1 MSTAAPTFRSE
12 MRVPLA
18 TGESLYT
25 PHEFLVLLTA
35 QGADI
40 VQPDICVVGGLTQMR
55 KIAVLAE
62 AHYVG
67 VAPHNPMG
75 PLATAANLHF
85 AAATTN
91 FDILEFK
98 PDDTTW
104 CVDPYLPRD
113 GYLQLRPDRP
123 GWGVEIDESALAHDD
138 DVHWERRVPRRPD
151 GSTAYM

>member
-1 MSTAAPTFRSE
+1 
-12 MRVPLA
+12 
-18 TGESLYT
+18 
-25 PHEFLVLLTA
+25 
-35 QGADI
+35 
-40 VQPDICVVGGLTQMR
+40 
-55 KIAVLAE
+55 
-62 AHYVG
+62 
-67 VAPHNPMG
+67 MG

-98 PDDTTW
+98 PDDTRW

-113 GYLQLRPDRP
+113 GYLQLRPDRA

-138 DVHWERRVPRRPD
+138 YVHWERRVPRRPD